1 MTEHVDLYRLLKDR
15 RTCRSFKPDPIPQE
29 VMVRLYE
36 AACSA
41 PSAGGFQRISIVEIA
56 DQEKK
61 DTLARISRN
70 QRFIADAPIN
80 LVFCIDGHRMRRI
93 AEYEGAP
100 YGQNYAICT
109 LWMGI
114 IDATINAQTL
124 VLAAEAE
131 GLRSCYNGNVVDN
144 ADEVSELLNLPEHVI
159 PAFMLTLGYPRSNS
173 QRSRKYPYDVI
184 VHHETYKDMSMEKLY
199 PHHIEKCGKPHFAAN
214 AARCTQLQK
223 ILIRQYG
230 TEFAEKA
237 MAQVNEQ
244 GFLTA
249 YQYWFGCY
257 YPSNEDTAMTAE
269 GYRKFLRN
277 KGLDLDENVMR

>member
-1 MTEHVDLYRLLKDR
+1 
-15 RTCRSFKPDPIPQE
+15 
-29 VMVRLYE
+29 
-36 AACSA
+36 
-41 PSAGGFQRISIVEIA
+41 
-56 DQEKK
+56 
-61 DTLARISRN
+61 
-70 QRFIADAPIN
+70 
-80 LVFCIDGHRMRRI
+80 
-93 AEYEGAP
+93 
-100 YGQNYAICT
+100 
-109 LWMGI
+109 
-114 IDATINAQTL
+114 
-124 VLAAEAE
+124 
-131 GLRSCYNGNVVDN
+131 
-144 ADEVSELLNLPEHVI
+144 
-159 PAFMLTLGYPRSNS
+159 MLTLGYPRSNS

-214 AARCTQLQK
+214 AARCAQLQK

-277 KGLDLDENVMR
+277 KGLDLDENGMR

>member
-1 MTEHVDLYRLLKDR
+1 
-15 RTCRSFKPDPIPQE
+15 
-29 VMVRLYE
+29 
-36 AACSA
+36 
-41 PSAGGFQRISIVEIA
+41 
-56 DQEKK
+56 
-61 DTLARISRN
+61 
-70 QRFIADAPIN
+70 
-80 LVFCIDGHRMRRI
+80 MRRI

-100 YGQNYAICT
+100 YGQDYAICT

-114 IDATINAQTL
+114 IDATISAQTL

-159 PAFMLTLGYPRSNS
+159 PAFMLTLGYPRSNG

-214 AARCTQLQK
+214 AARCAQL
-223 ILIRQYG
+223 
-230 TEFAEKA
+230 
-237 MAQVNEQ
+237 
-244 GFLTA
+244 
-249 YQYWFGCY
+249 QYWFGCY

-277 KGLDLDENVMR
+277 KGLDLDENGMR